1 MDLDREHLHEG
12 EVDIFLPAG
21 DRDFLVGDAD
31 VEDCRCF
38 ENVFLMGDL
47 GEDLER
53 RSAGT
58 VSGETDLEVACSSG
72 SSSEELVGLLAPVG
86 SSSAESWSSDGIS
99 EVLSSACPA
108 TGLPCV
114 VDLEAAAKARGF
126 QGSAAATASPTGLV
140 DASLFTVVPAACL
153 SDIFGD
159 FRSLAVD
166 LDLERSGDTLSDCL
180 SLKTDL
186 DFDMSLLGDFDSE
199 HLFLFRDLDLGVRDL
214 LHGDGDLDGLLRL
227 GDLDFVLLRFG
238 DLESIFCTGE
248 LDFLQLLE
256 RDLVFLP
263 VGDLDSEPFLFLFRI
278 TTERER
284 VRLPLLTGDRD
295 RRVLGGDLFL

>member
-21 DRDFLVGDAD
+21 DRDFLLGDAE

-47 GEDLER
+47 EGEDLER

-58 VSGETDLEVACSSG
+58 VSGETDLDVACSSG
-72 SSSEELVGLLAPVG
+72 SSSEELVGLLATFG

-108 TGLPCV
+108 IGLPCV

-140 DASLFTVVPAACL
+140 DASLFTVVSAVCFSA
-153 SDIFGD
+153 IFGD

-180 SLKTDL
+180 SLETDL
-186 DFDMSLLGDFDSE
+186 DLSLVGDFDIE
-199 HLFLFRDLDLGVRDL
+199 RLFIFWDLDLGV
-214 LHGDGDLDGLLRL
+214 
-227 GDLDFVLLRFG
+227 
-238 DLESIFCTGE
+238 
-248 LDFLQLLE
+248 
-256 RDLVFLP
+256 
-263 VGDLDSEPFLFLFRI
+263 
-278 TTERER
+278 
-284 VRLPLLTGDRD
+284 
-295 RRVLGGDLFL
+295 